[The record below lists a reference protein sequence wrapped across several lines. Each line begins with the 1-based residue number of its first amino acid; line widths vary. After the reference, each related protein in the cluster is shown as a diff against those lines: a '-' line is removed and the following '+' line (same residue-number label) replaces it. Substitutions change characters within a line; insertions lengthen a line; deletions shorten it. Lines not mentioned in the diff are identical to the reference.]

1 VIELPD
7 ADLRGADLPR
17 ADLDEAM
24 LVGARLDLANLSG
37 ASLTYSR
44 LMGASLSEA
53 DLSAADLTGAD
64 LRQANLEGV
73 RLDGASLADAD
84 LCGAMIAGAQGR
96 PASIAGAKLDLAA
109 CERSE
114 LDDDHVIE
122 LWHDGV
128 DLVDIDR
135 FSARV
140 REACRTTPVAPG
152 GVPSLRDLGLLDLEA
167 RRQLS
172 DVKRRTT
179 SGQIQALSLKRLDFA
194 SNPPPDSG
202 PPPPSLP
209 PPSER
214 LRSISGQ
221 FANLFLP
228 QEAKRPESGPSPDS
242 QPPPAIARGDT
253 VLEAEVESLIGRGNL
268 GEVWKARRDG
278 EPVAVKVFNRAKL
291 EQGLSVAAF
300 RRGVDTLKRLGEEG
314 GSPHVL
320 RVRAI
325 AENRLAIVTD
335 LAENGNIESFPALGW
350 DATKTV
356 KLFRKICEG
365 VAAAHERGFLH
376 RALKPS
382 NILLDGDLEPII
394 ADFDMVDYMTLL
406 DGSPT
411 AGGYVHYAAPEELLG
426 SGTRSPTADVFC
438 LGRILWFLLTGA
450 DPTEP
455 TTQIARGQNLRDHPK
470 GLVRI
475 IRKCTMPEPYHRYPL
490 VSDLLEDL
498 DRWEDGDV
506 GVESIAAPPM
516 SLRPVPV
523 SSLPQQAPWIPRRG
537 AKAPEAAETSAV
549 ASSSVRRIE
558 LAAAALASLVIFAS
572 LGRLGLQP
580 VPTAGLVDQA
590 HLSMTIAAPFLAL
603 WFPRRLFVGP
613 HLARAAIAVVALG
626 LFFFAHPA
634 PLAAA
639 RLRHTLS
646 SEDGAVRVAAAKQ
659 LVLLGKRDLRGVD
672 LRYADLTG
680 QDLGAADLRGADLRG
695 AVLRGAALM
704 ETELT
709 GAQLVE
715 ADLSGAD
722 LTQARVSIQEIGGAS
737 CDEVTMLPPGLRCD
751 DGQVVEGPGAP
762 ARSSAADSSVVF

>member
-24 LVGARLDLANLSG
+24 LVGARLDLANLAG
-37 ASLTYSR
+37 ASLTYAR

-84 LCGAMIAGAQGR
+84 LCGAMLAGAQGR

-114 LDDDHVIE
+114 LADDHVIE
-122 LWHDGV
+122 LWHEGV

-140 REACRTTPVAPG
+140 REACRTTPVAQG
-152 GVPSLRDLGLLDLEA
+152 GVPSLRDLGLIDLEA

-179 SGQIQALSLKRLDFA
+179 SGQIHALSLKRLDFA

-221 FANLFLP
+221 FAHLFLP
-228 QEAKRPESGPSPDS
+228 EETRRPESGPAPDS
-242 QPPPAIARGDT
+242 QPPPAIAPGDT
-253 VLEAEVESLIGRGNL
+253 ILEAEVESLIGRGNL
-268 GEVWKARRDG
+268 GEVWKARRSG
-278 EPVAVKVFNRAKL
+278 EPVAVKLFNRQKL
-291 EQGLSVAAF
+291 DQGLSVAAF
-300 RRGVDTLKRLGEEG
+300 RRGVDTLKRLGEDG
-314 GSPHVL
+314 GSPQVL
-320 RVRAI
+320 RVHAI
-325 AENRLAIVTD
+325 AENGLAVVTD
-335 LAENGNIESFPALGW
+335 LAENGNIESFSALGW

-356 KLFRKICEG
+356 KLFRKICDG
-365 VAAAHERGFLH
+365 VAVAHERGFLH

-394 ADFDMVDYMTLL
+394 ADFDMVDYVTLL

-411 AGGYVHYAAPEELLG
+411 AGGYVHYAAPEEMLG
-426 SGTRSPTADVFC
+426 SGTRSPTADIFC
-438 LGRILWFLLTGA
+438 LGRILWFLLTGT

-455 TTQIARGQNLRDHPK
+455 TTQIARGNNLGDHPK

-537 AKAPEAAETSAV
+537 TKEPAEKSAA

-558 LAAAALASLVIFAS
+558 LGAAAIASLVMVAS
-572 LGRLGLQP
+572 LARLGLQP
-580 VPTAGLVDQA
+580 VPSAGLVDQT
-590 HLSMTIAAPFLAL
+590 HLSMAIAAPFLAL
-603 WFPRRLFVGP
+603 WFPRRLFGEP
-613 HLARAAIAVVALG
+613 RLARAAIAVVALG

-634 PLAAA
+634 PLAAV

-659 LVLLGKRDLRGVD
+659 LILLGKRDLRGVD

-680 QDLGAADLRGADLRG
+680 GDLGAADLRGADLRG

-709 GAQLVE
+709 GAQLDE